1 MDLPRFILGQLV
13 PIDIFFLFS
22 MYLPSKG
29 KKQKGRGGTNLA
41 VTGRGTGLWSS
52 RGNYHQRRSKR
63 LAPVHTGSRSSSVC
77 TRAQTH
83 SHAHHASGGCV
94 RSMVGV
100 FLGRAL
106 IGVRLTRPER
116 LRIWLALSTS
126 SSDDSSVSS
135 WLVRLRL
142 GVLPV
147 YWHSC
152 KDGVSPLSMLS
163 RERRRT
169 PQLKLSMLSPC
180 RTTSS

>member
-1 MDLPRFILGQLV
+1 MGWV
-13 PIDIFFLFS
+13 GVGGGGGGG
-22 MYLPSKG
+22 KG
-29 KKQKGRGGTNLA
+29 GRGRT
-41 VTGRGTGLWSS
+41 
-52 RGNYHQRRSKR
+52 
-63 LAPVHTGSRSSSVC
+63 
-77 TRAQTH
+77 
-83 SHAHHASGGCV
+83 
-94 RSMVGV
+94 
-100 FLGRAL
+100 L
-106 IGVRLTRPER
+106 IRVRLTRPGQV
-116 LRIWLALSTS
+116 RIWLALSTS

-180 RTTSS
+180 RTTQTKAVRRDLRWLGVGFSKQGNNSTRQTDNIPQHTVKRKQNMNSWEWRR